1 MSVIRSRHDL
11 QRFLMFFNLCDV
23 GMRLFSKYSPR
34 DVPEVILYDEEKRIL
49 VSEWLERYVPL
60 RNFFDLSLPSNSR
73 DIAAQYLEVDS
84 DTCRAMGTIMGR
96 SHARTHR

>member
-1 MSVIRSRHDL
+1 MLDL
-11 QRFLMFFNLCDV
+11 QRFLTLPIVYDV

-73 DIAAQYLEVDS
+73 DIVAQYLEVDS